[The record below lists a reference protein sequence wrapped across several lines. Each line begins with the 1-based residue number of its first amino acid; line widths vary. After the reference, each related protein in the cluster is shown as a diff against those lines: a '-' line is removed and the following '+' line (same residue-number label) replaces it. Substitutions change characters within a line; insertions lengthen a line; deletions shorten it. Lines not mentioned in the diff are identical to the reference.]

1 MNHFISL
8 FFWRELIRESGSL
21 ERLLLLTAHNL
32 KWQLWWRRNSLHKRH
47 SLLTQLTQ
55 SICCCWHSMK
65 GIFTC
70 NDYIISNWWTDSN
83 HLRPT
88 PQNVWA
94 WAIALNILIC
104 KKLVTR
110 TTMLVK
116 VWSLAVSINIK
127 LTWKMILF
135 KAAAAFCFCAGWR
148 AKWRNDVIVTLS
160 NLCTVNSLDT
170 CHSF

>member
-32 KWQLWWRRNSLHKRH
+32 KLQLRWRRNSLHKRH

-65 GIFTC
+65 GIFTS

-116 VWSLAVSINIK
+116 VWSLCQSNWPEKWFSLK
-127 LTWKMILF
+127 LLQLF
-135 KAAAAFCFCAGWR
+135 ASVLPEEQNGGMMLLSHWVICAQL
-148 AKWRNDVIVTLS
+148 T
-160 NLCTVNSLDT
+160 
-170 CHSF
+170 H